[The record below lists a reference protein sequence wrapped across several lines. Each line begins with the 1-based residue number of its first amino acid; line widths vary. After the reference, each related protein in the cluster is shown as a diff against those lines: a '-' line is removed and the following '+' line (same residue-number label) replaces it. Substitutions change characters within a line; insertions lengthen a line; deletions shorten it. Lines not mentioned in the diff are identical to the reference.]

1 VDYRGLSKEDFD
13 AVVTGE
19 LTHYAIWFEDQIVAM
34 LADHFSCDAT
44 RSDFV
49 RLFLRRDGLTFQ
61 DKIEIARAAV
71 PSLKNQSVAAK
82 LPALL
87 ARVETFKSFR
97 NAFAHGID
105 GTPENAGKAIHVEV
119 VTRAGKPKVVVV
131 TPDSHEAM
139 LDSAEQL
146 LSQLKEVRNALS
158 VASSYSY
165 NKHVT
170 HR

>member
-1 VDYRGLSKEDFD
+1 MEYRGLSKEDFD

-19 LTHYAIWFEDQIVAM
+19 LTHYAIWFEDQIVAI
-34 LADHFSCDAT
+34 LADHFTADAV

-71 PSLKNQSVAAK
+71 PSFKDQGIAAK

-87 ARVETFKSFR
+87 TRVETFKSFR

-105 GTPENAGKAIHVEV
+105 ETPEDAGGAIHVGVVNRAGKA
-119 VTRAGKPKVVVV
+119 KVVVV
-131 TPDSHEAM
+131 TPESHEAM

-146 LSQLKEVRNALS
+146 LSQLNEVRNALS
-158 VASSYSY
+158 VASSGA
-165 NKHVT
+165 
-170 HR
+170 